1 MTILEE
7 NLHEDIRKLDIAIEG
22 LETQV
27 KETSDKDEL
36 LSIHANITAKQNL
49 VTAKTEL
56 LTTLIKSQGNFSS
69 HISTALF
76 PIFSML
82 SIARSL
88 STSPLHPFLFC
99 DCSRCEMIDN
109 AFVLFLLMVSV
120 HFLSPVIIPLPLFI
134 QSLIKR
140 WCHSSGLR
148 SIKVCATKKNYWCAF
163 PVVKDFINQYQ
174 CCF

>member
-76 PIFSML
+76 PIFSM
-82 SIARSL
+82 
-88 STSPLHPFLFC
+88 
-99 DCSRCEMIDN
+99 
-109 AFVLFLLMVSV
+109 
-120 HFLSPVIIPLPLFI
+120 
-134 QSLIKR
+134 
-140 WCHSSGLR
+140 
-148 SIKVCATKKNYWCAF
+148 
-163 PVVKDFINQYQ
+163 
-174 CCF
+174 